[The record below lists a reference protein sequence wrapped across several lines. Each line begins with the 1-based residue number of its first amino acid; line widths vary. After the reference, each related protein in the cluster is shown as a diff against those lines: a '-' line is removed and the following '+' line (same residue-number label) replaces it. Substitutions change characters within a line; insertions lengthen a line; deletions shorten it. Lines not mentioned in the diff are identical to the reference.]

1 MGDDLGELD
10 RLLLQHDLAL
20 ADPRDVEELV
30 HQPRELRHLA
40 VDHVA
45 RHDEAL
51 LGGGDAA
58 HELHGVLDR
67 RERIPQLVREHRQ
80 ELVLAAVRV
89 LQLLLGLA
97 RARDLA
103 LERTVKARI
112 LERDRGAAGELLQHV
127 AVARFAADVADGEG
141 ADHLLA
147 RVQRKPERR
156 ADAALLGELDDA
168 PLAQRQLDR
177 GAERR
182 RHEFAG
188 GRRHGVVLARLL
200 FHRHRR
206 DLAGVRHHQL
216 EQPTHPL
223 REVERGAELTA
234 RVREEVGAAA
244 LLLGGV
250 ARAFRFGHGADAL
263 LHLPQ
268 LDEHLDL
275 AAQDIRPH
283 RRQDVIDRAERVA
296 VRRLHLVGV
305 GGDEDDRRVRRPLVL
320 PDELG
325 GLEAVDVRHVDVEQ
339 DDGELAREHLAQR
352 LRARAHH
359 HQVLLELL
367 EDRPEDEQL
376 LRQIV
381 DDQDVGFFFAHL
393 KKRGSDQD

>member
-1 MGDDLGELD
+1 M
-10 RLLLQHDLAL
+10 
-20 ADPRDVEELV
+20 
-30 HQPRELRHLA
+30 
-40 VDHVA
+40 
-45 RHDEAL
+45 
-51 LGGGDAA
+51 
-58 HELHGVLDR
+58 
-67 RERIPQLVREHRQ
+67 REHRQ

-89 LQLLLGLA
+89 LQFLLGLA

-103 LERTVKARI
+103 LERAVKARV
-112 LERDRGAAGELLQHV
+112 LERDRGAAGELLQHL
-127 AVARFAADVADGEG
+127 AVARLAADVADGEG

-168 PLAQRQLDR
+168 ALAQRQVDR
-177 GAERR
+177 RAERR

-188 GRRHGVVLARLL
+188 GRRHGVVLTRLL

-216 EQPTHPL
+216 EQPPHPL
-223 REVERGAELTA
+223 LEVERGAELTA

-325 GLEAVDVRHVDVEQ
+325 GLQAVDVRHVDVEQ

-381 DDQDVGFFFAHL
+381 DDQDVGFFFAHRL
-393 KKRGSDQD
+393 SPGRCAGPSSGVLHRCSQPRSTESRCSRSTGFDR